1 MQIDR
6 QTDRHHHCLNL
17 PVVWGLKNKQNWH
30 RLRGDTHFTVTVDND
45 DHTCSTLRSHHPDD
59 LEKTQCQPIMDSPWS
74 ITWLWTE
81 RNSEVNGRQR
91 VQWARSSVMRCQVS
105 DLLQPP
111 QLRLTPEAHHQPA
124 SADTAAI
131 RSAILTTRSPFIRQN
146 LDANNM
152 TFRQPRFNKRAIVWS
167 TTSLGISMDHRQVT
181 WELTRLMNAT
191 MTDRRRRQF
200 LHIFAER
207 TKNQTYCNFWPIS
220 GQYPHSGQYPP
231 ITPNKELCSSPVDGR
246 QENTCQ
252 QFRHLQSRLL

>member
-1 MQIDR
+1 MSSILLIYIISNIAALFLWFQILNQFLNQDNSCSNHPQYNRHADR

-30 RLRGDTHFTVTVDND
+30 RLRGDTHFTVIVDND
-45 DHTCSTLRSHHPDD
+45 DHTCSALRSHHPGD

-131 RSAILTTRSPFIRQN
+131 RSAILTTRSPFIRLYDFPAAPIQQKSYCVI
-146 LDANNM
+146 NNVARYIHGPP
-152 TFRQPRFNKRAIVWS
+152 TGNV
-167 TTSLGISMDHRQVT
+167 GI
-181 WELTRLMNAT
+181 N
-191 MTDRRRRQF
+191 
-200 LHIFAER
+200 
-207 TKNQTYCNFWPIS
+207 
-220 GQYPHSGQYPP
+220 
-231 ITPNKELCSSPVDGR
+231 
-246 QENTCQ
+246 
-252 QFRHLQSRLL
+252 